1 MTPGSP
7 RAGECHIRACY
18 ALKAPDYVFIRR
30 ISVLPVY
37 DQRVRCPVLVS
48 RADEMARLRDALALP
63 SSGRGGV
70 FVLRGEPGVGKSRLA
85 AAVLA
90 EAEENGMAVL
100 AGRAVRSAAPTPM
113 RPLGE
118 ALLGWLRTG
127 SVPDDTRL
135 APYLPALGRLAPQL
149 GTAPD
154 DGGSSVMLVGEG
166 LLRLASALDGPGVL
180 LVIEDLHWADP
191 ETLGVLEYVADNVRD
206 VPLVVVTTTRPYDAP
221 VVAELVG
228 ALESRRAADVLSL
241 EPLVEHEVG
250 DMLDACLSGP
260 APDGLAEWVLRF
272 SAGFPLLVEEVLADL
287 QSSGALVQADGDG
300 WRIPDELT
308 ATVPPSFA
316 RSVETRLDA
325 LSPEAREV
333 MEAAVLL
340 GTDFDWQVVGAALG
354 LDDRTTSGAIRELRT
369 GRFVVADGDG
379 FAIRHALTRE
389 AVLATVLPPDRRRL
403 AKTLAEAM
411 EERGGD
417 PDAGSEQAL
426 AELFE
431 TAGDSRRA
439 AGHWLGAARAAI
451 ARGALTSAQDA
462 LTRAAAQPDAGLDLD
477 IREAEVEMHALA
489 GDIPKAVASGEALV
503 EELAT
508 LEDEQERL
516 GRLRLRLARA
526 LLAGGRWDE
535 AEATLEQA
543 AGDPALVHVLS
554 ARLALGR
561 QQEDLAVERARAA
574 LEAVGDDRPAV
585 ACEAWEVLGSAA
597 RGRDVI
603 EAENALEEGFRLA
616 DRAGLVLWRCR
627 LMAALGALDIVQRRP
642 SDERLVAARKAALS
656 AGAIATAARV
666 ELDLNM
672 LRTRYFELD
681 EAMAAIENAVEMMTR
696 LRLPDLSV
704 ALLVRALTHGLMGRD
719 DAMAADLEACVAVP
733 HDAAMVAVA
742 VPGHVLGP
750 VALTRGRYQEAHEHW
765 AEAVSAARRYP
776 SFPFSTRGLWAL
788 LETVLDV
795 SDDGGEAA
803 REQIR
808 TGPQATSPYNRF
820 VLRYADAVALG
831 RSGDREAAERVFA
844 DAEWPFPGR
853 EPWMELHAR
862 VLVAKAAAADGWG
875 EPEQWFRQALDGLV
889 DYGQT
894 EAASACRVA
903 MREAGIAVPRRAVG
917 SDRVPAHLQRL
928 GVTAR
933 EYDVLELVVEGLP
946 NKVIAERLFLSVR
959 TVETHVARLLQR
971 TGAADRGALGVHLA
985 G

>member
-1 MTPGSP
+1 
-7 RAGECHIRACY
+7 
-18 ALKAPDYVFIRR
+18 
-30 ISVLPVY
+30 
-37 DQRVRCPVLVS
+37 
-48 RADEMARLRDALALP
+48 
-63 SSGRGGV
+63 
-70 FVLRGEPGVGKSRLA
+70 
-85 AAVLA
+85 
-90 EAEENGMAVL
+90 
-100 AGRAVRSAAPTPM
+100 
-113 RPLGE
+113 
-118 ALLGWLRTG
+118 
-127 SVPDDTRL
+127 
-135 APYLPALGRLAPQL
+135 
-149 GTAPD
+149 
-154 DGGSSVMLVGEG
+154 
-166 LLRLASALDGPGVL
+166 
-180 LVIEDLHWADP
+180 
-191 ETLGVLEYVADNVRD
+191 
-206 VPLVVVTTTRPYDAP
+206 
-221 VVAELVG
+221 
-228 ALESRRAADVLSL
+228 
-241 EPLVEHEVG
+241 
-250 DMLDACLSGP
+250 MLDACLTGK
-260 APDGLAEWVLRF
+260 APEGLAAWALRF

-287 QSSGALVQADGDG
+287 QSSGALVQEDGDG
-300 WRIPDELT
+300 WRIATELS

-316 RSVETRLDA
+316 RSVETRLGA
-325 LSPEAREV
+325 LSPAALEV
-333 MEAAVLL
+333 IEAAALL

-354 LDDRTTSGAIRELRT
+354 LDDRTTSGAIRELRAE
-369 GRFVVADGDG
+369 RLVVADDEG
-379 FAIRHALTRE
+379 FVLRHALTRE

-403 AKTLAEAM
+403 AMALAEAM
-411 EERGGD
+411 EERVDDRDGS
-417 PDAGSEQAL
+417 SEQAL

-431 TAGDSRRA
+431 AAGDSRRA
-439 AGHWLGAARAAI
+439 AGHWLGAARGAI
-451 ARGALTSAQDA
+451 ARGALTSAHDA
-462 LTRAAAQPDAGLDLD
+462 LTRAAAQSDAGLDLD

-503 EELAT
+503 EELVT
-508 LEDEQERL
+508 LDGEEERL

-526 LLAGGRWDE
+526 LLAGGRLDE

-561 QQEDLAVERARAA
+561 QQGDLAVERARAA

-616 DRAGLVLWRCR
+616 DRSGLVLWRCR
-627 LMAALGALDIVQRRP
+627 LLAALGALDIVQRRP
-642 SDERLVAARKAALS
+642 SDERLLAARKAALA

-719 DAMAADLEACVAVP
+719 DAMAADLDECVTVP
-733 HDAAMVAVA
+733 HDAAMLAVA

-750 VALTRGRYQEAHEHW
+750 VALTRGRYDEAREHW
-765 AEAVSAARRYP
+765 TKAVAAAEQYP

-788 LETVLDV
+788 LETVLDT
-795 SDDGGEAA
+795 SGDGGAAA
-803 REQIR
+803 REEIR
-808 TGPQATSPYNRF
+808 TGPQASSPYNRF
-820 VLRYADAVALG
+820 VLRYADAVAHG
-831 RSGDREAAERVFA
+831 RAGEKEHAEQVFA

-853 EPWMELHAR
+853 EPWMEVHAR
-862 VLVAKAAAADGWG
+862 VLVARAAAADGWG
-875 EPEQWFRQALDGLV
+875 APEQWFRQALDALV

-917 SDRVPAHLQRL
+917 SDRVPAHLQRI

-933 EYDVLELVVEGLP
+933 EYDVLEMVVDGMP
-946 NKVIAERLFLSVR
+946 NKVIADRLFLSVR

-971 TGAADRGALGVHLA
+971 TGAPDRGALAAHLA

>member
-1 MTPGSP
+1 
-7 RAGECHIRACY
+7 
-18 ALKAPDYVFIRR
+18 L
-30 ISVLPVY
+30 
-37 DQRVRCPVLVS
+37 
-48 RADEMARLRDALALP
+48 ARLRDALALP
-63 SSGRGGV
+63 ASSRGGV

-85 AAVLA
+85 ASVLA
-90 EAEENGMAVL
+90 EAEENGIAVL
-100 AGRAVRSAAPTPM
+100 SGRAVRSAAPTPM

-127 SVPDDTRL
+127 SVPDDSRL

-180 LVIEDLHWADP
+180 LVVEDLHWADP
-191 ETLGVLEYVADNVRD
+191 ETLGVLEYVADNARD

-228 ALESRRAADVLSL
+228 ALESRRAAEVLSL

-250 DMLDACLSGP
+250 AMLEACLSGS
-260 APDGLAEWVLRF
+260 APDGLAGWVLRF
-272 SAGFPLLVEEVLADL
+272 SAGVPLLVEEVLADL
-287 QSSGALVQADGDG
+287 QSSGALVQADDQDGAG
-300 WRIPDELT
+300 WRIPAELS

-316 RSVETRLDA
+316 RSVETRLDE
-325 LSPEAREV
+325 LSPAAREV

-340 GTDFDWQVVGAALG
+340 GTDFEWQVVGAALG

-379 FAIRHALTRE
+379 FSIRHALTRE

-403 AKTLAEAM
+403 AKTLAEAL
-411 EERGGD
+411 EEQGGD

-439 AGHWLGAARAAI
+439 AGHWLEAARAAI
-451 ARGALTSAQDA
+451 ARGALTSAHDA

-489 GDIPKAVASGEALV
+489 GDIPKAVTSGEALV

-508 LEDEQERL
+508 LEGEQERL

-561 QQEDLAVERARAA
+561 QQADLAVERARAA

-616 DRAGLVLWRCR
+616 DRSGLVLWRCR
-627 LMAALGALDIVQRRP
+627 LLAALGALDITQRRP
-642 SDERLVAARKAALS
+642 SDERLLAARKAALA

-704 ALLVRALTHGLMGRD
+704 AFMVRALTHGLMGRD
-719 DAMAADLEACVAVP
+719 DAMAADLAHAEEVP
-733 HDAAMVAVA
+733 HDAALLAVG

-750 VALTRGRYQEAHEHW
+750 VALTRGRYEDALGHW
-765 AEAVSAARRYP
+765 AAAVKAAERFP
-776 SFPFSTRGLWAL
+776 SLPFSTRGLWAL
-788 LETVLDV
+788 LETVLDAEG
-795 SDDGGEAA
+795 DGGAAA
-803 REQIR
+803 REVIR
-808 TGPQATSPYNRF
+808 NGPQANAPYNRF

-831 RSGDREAAERVFA
+831 RAGEKEQAEQVFA

-862 VLVAKAAAADGWG
+862 VLVARAAAADGWG
-875 EPEQWFRQALDGLV
+875 EPEQWFRQALEALV

-917 SDRVPAHLQRL
+917 SDRLPAHLQRI

-933 EYDVLELVVEGLP
+933 EYDVLELVADGLP
-946 NKVIAERLFLSVR
+946 NKVIADRLFLSVR

-971 TGAADRGALGVHLA
+971 TGAADRGALGGHLA
-985 G
+985 AD

>member
-1 MTPGSP
+1 
-7 RAGECHIRACY
+7 
-18 ALKAPDYVFIRR
+18 
-30 ISVLPVY
+30 
-37 DQRVRCPVLVS
+37 
-48 RADEMARLRDALALP
+48 MARLRDALALP
-63 SSGRGGV
+63 VSGHGGV

-85 AAVLA
+85 ATVLA
-90 EAEENGMAVL
+90 EAEQAGMTVL

-127 SVPDDTRL
+127 SVPDDGRL

-149 GTAPD
+149 GTPPG
-154 DGGSSVMLVGEG
+154 DGGSSVMLIGEG

-180 LVIEDLHWADP
+180 LVVEDLHWADP
-191 ETLGVLEYVADNVRD
+191 ETLGVLEYVADNARD
-206 VPLVVVTTTRPYDAP
+206 VPLVVVATTRPYDAP
-221 VVAELVG
+221 VVAELLITLQTRG
-228 ALESRRAADVLSL
+228 AAEVLSL
-241 EPLVEHEVG
+241 EPLDQDDVG
-250 DMLDACLSGP
+250 AMLDACLTGT
-260 APDGLAEWVLRF
+260 APDGLAEWALRF
-272 SAGFPLLVEEVLADL
+272 SAGVPLLVEEVLADL
-287 QSSGALVQADGDG
+287 QSSGAIVQEDGDA
-300 WRIPDELT
+300 WTVATELS

-316 RSVETRLDA
+316 RSVETRLGA
-325 LSPEAREV
+325 LSPAALEV
-333 MEAAVLL
+333 IEAAALL

-354 LDDRTTSGAIRELRT
+354 LDDRTTSGAIRELRAE
-369 GRFVVADGDG
+369 RLVVADDEG
-379 FAIRHALTRE
+379 FVLRHALTRE

-403 AKTLAEAM
+403 AMALAEAM
-411 EERGGD
+411 EDRVD
-417 PDAGSEQAL
+417 DRDASSEQAL

-431 TAGDSRRA
+431 AAGDSRRA

-462 LTRAAAQPDAGLDLD
+462 LTRAAAQADAGLDLD

-503 EELAT
+503 EELVT
-508 LEDEQERL
+508 LVGEEERL

-526 LLAGGRWDE
+526 LLAGGRLDE

-561 QQEDLAVERARAA
+561 QQGDLAVERARAA

-616 DRAGLVLWRCR
+616 DRSGLVLWRCR
-627 LMAALGALDIVQRRP
+627 LLAALGALDIVQRRP
-642 SDERLVAARKAALS
+642 SDERLLAARKAALA

-681 EAMAAIENAVEMMTR
+681 EAMAAIENAVEIMTR

-704 ALLVRALTHGLMGRD
+704 ALMVRALTHGLMGRD
-719 DAMAADLEACVAVP
+719 DAMAADLDECRTVP
-733 HDAAMVAVA
+733 HDAATLAVV

-750 VALTRGRYQEAHEHW
+750 VALTRGRYDEAREHW
-765 AEAVSAARRYP
+765 TTAVAAAEQYP

-788 LETVLDV
+788 LETVLDA
-795 SDDGGEAA
+795 SGDGGAAA

-808 TGPQATSPYNRF
+808 TGPQASSPYNRF
-820 VLRYADAVALG
+820 VLRYADAVAHG
-831 RSGDREAAERVFA
+831 RAGEKEQAEQVFA

-853 EPWMELHAR
+853 EPWMEVHAR
-862 VLVAKAAAADGWG
+862 VLVARAAAADGWG
-875 EPEQWFRQALDGLV
+875 APEQWFRQALDALV

-917 SDRVPAHLQRL
+917 SDRVPAHLQRI

-933 EYDVLELVVEGLP
+933 EYDVLEMVVDGMP
-946 NKVIAERLFLSVR
+946 NKVIADRLFLSVR

-971 TGAADRGALGVHLA
+971 TGAPDRGALTAHLVD
-985 G
+985 

>member
-1 MTPGSP
+1 
-7 RAGECHIRACY
+7 
-18 ALKAPDYVFIRR
+18 L
-30 ISVLPVY
+30 
-37 DQRVRCPVLVS
+37 
-48 RADEMARLRDALALP
+48 ARLRDALALP
-63 SSGRGGV
+63 ASSRGGV

-100 AGRAVRSAAPTPM
+100 SGRAVRSAAPTPM

-127 SVPDDTRL
+127 SVPDDSRL

-149 GTAPD
+149 GAAPD

-180 LVIEDLHWADP
+180 LVVEDLHWADP
-191 ETLGVLEYVADNVRD
+191 ETLGVLEYVADNARD

-250 DMLDACLSGP
+250 AMLEACLSGS
-260 APDGLAEWVLRF
+260 APDGLAGWVLRF
-272 SAGFPLLVEEVLADL
+272 SAGVPLLVEEVLADL
-287 QSSGALVQADGDG
+287 QSSGALVQADDQDGAG
-300 WRIPDELT
+300 WRIPAELS

-316 RSVETRLDA
+316 RSVETRLDE
-325 LSPEAREV
+325 LSPAAREV

-340 GTDFDWQVVGAALG
+340 GTDFEWQVVGAALG

-379 FAIRHALTRE
+379 FSIRHALTRE

-403 AKTLAEAM
+403 AKTLAEAL
-411 EERGGD
+411 EEQGGD

-439 AGHWLGAARAAI
+439 AGHWLEAARAAI
-451 ARGALTSAQDA
+451 ARGALTSAHDA

-489 GDIPKAVASGEALV
+489 GDIPKAVTSGEALV

-508 LEDEQERL
+508 LEGEQERL

-561 QQEDLAVERARAA
+561 QQADLAVERARAA

-616 DRAGLVLWRCR
+616 DRSGLVLWRCR
-627 LMAALGALDIVQRRP
+627 LLAALGALDITQRRP
-642 SDERLVAARKAALS
+642 SDERLLAARKAALA

-704 ALLVRALTHGLMGRD
+704 AFMVRALTHGLMGRD
-719 DAMAADLEACVAVP
+719 DAMAADLAHAEEVP
-733 HDAAMVAVA
+733 HDAALLAVG

-750 VALTRGRYQEAHEHW
+750 VALMRGRYEDALGHW
-765 AEAVSAARRYP
+765 AAAVKAAERFP
-776 SFPFSTRGLWAL
+776 SLPFSTRGLWAL
-788 LETVLDV
+788 LETVLDAEG
-795 SDDGGEAA
+795 DGGAAA
-803 REQIR
+803 REVIR
-808 TGPQATSPYNRF
+808 NGPQANAPYNRF

-831 RSGDREAAERVFA
+831 RAGEKEQAEQVFA

-862 VLVAKAAAADGWG
+862 VLVARAAAADGWG
-875 EPEQWFRQALDGLV
+875 EPEQWFRQALEALV

-917 SDRVPAHLQRL
+917 SDRLPAHLQRI

-933 EYDVLELVVEGLP
+933 EYDVLELVADGLP
-946 NKVIAERLFLSVR
+946 NKVIADRLFLSVR

-971 TGAADRGALGVHLA
+971 TGAADRGALGGHLA
-985 G
+985 AD

>member
-1 MTPGSP
+1 
-7 RAGECHIRACY
+7 
-18 ALKAPDYVFIRR
+18 
-30 ISVLPVY
+30 
-37 DQRVRCPVLVS
+37 
-48 RADEMARLRDALALP
+48 MARLRDALALP

-100 AGRAVRSAAPTPM
+100 SGRAVRSAAPTPM

-118 ALLGWLRTG
+118 ALLGWLRTDP
-127 SVPDDTRL
+127 VPDDSRL

-191 ETLGVLEYVADNVRD
+191 ETLGVLEYVADNARD

-250 DMLDACLSGP
+250 AMLEACLSGR
-260 APDGLAEWVLRF
+260 APDGLARWVLRF
-272 SAGFPLLVEEVLADL
+272 SAGVPLLVEEVLADL
-287 QSSGALVQADGDG
+287 QSSGALVRTDDQDGDG
-300 WRIPDELT
+300 WRIPAELS

-316 RSVETRLDA
+316 RSVETRLDE
-325 LSPEAREV
+325 LSPAAREV

-340 GTDFDWQVVGAALG
+340 GTEFEWQVVGAALG
-354 LDDRTTSGAIRELRT
+354 LDDRTTSGAIRELRA

-379 FAIRHALTRE
+379 FSIRHALTRE

-403 AKTLAEAM
+403 AKTLAEAL
-411 EERGGD
+411 EEQGGD

-439 AGHWLGAARAAI
+439 AGHWLEAARAAI
-451 ARGALTSAQDA
+451 TRGALTSAHDA

-508 LEDEQERL
+508 LEGEQERL

-561 QQEDLAVERARAA
+561 QQADLAVERARAA

-603 EAENALEEGFRLA
+603 EAESALEEGFRLA
-616 DRAGLVLWRCR
+616 DRSGLVLWRCR
-627 LMAALGALDIVQRRP
+627 LLAALGALDIIQRRP
-642 SDERLVAARKAALS
+642 SDERLLAARKAALA

-681 EAMAAIENAVEMMTR
+681 EALAAIENAVEMMTR

-704 ALLVRALTHGLMGRD
+704 AFMVRAMTHGLMGRD
-719 DAMAADLEACVAVP
+719 DAMAADLAHAEEVP
-733 HDAAMVAVA
+733 HDSALLAVG

-750 VALTRGRYQEAHEHW
+750 VALTRGRYDDALGHW
-765 AEAVSAARRYP
+765 AAAVKAAERFP
-776 SFPFSTRGLWAL
+776 SLPFSTRGLWAL
-788 LETVLDV
+788 LETVLDAGG
-795 SDDGGEAA
+795 DGGAAA
-803 REQIR
+803 REVIR
-808 TGPQATSPYNRF
+808 NGPQANAPYNRF

-831 RSGDREAAERVFA
+831 RAGEKEQAEQVFA

-875 EPEQWFRQALDGLV
+875 EPEQWFRQALEALV

-917 SDRVPAHLQRL
+917 SDRVPAHLQRI

-933 EYDVLELVVEGLP
+933 EYDVLELVAEGLP
-946 NKVIAERLFLSVR
+946 NKVIADRLFLSVR

-971 TGAADRGALGVHLA
+971 TSAADRGALGAHLA
-985 G
+985 AD